1 MIYRRHTLKAD
12 SDQAFYS
19 MVFKQDSP
27 VNDGSYSDDIDFQN
41 DIYSR
46 ASSNNDDINSQTSS
60 NTDSSQ
66 SMDDSEIIIVD

>member
-1 MIYRRHTLKAD
+1 MIYRRHTLQTD
-12 SDQAFYS
+12 TDQAFYS

-41 DIYSR
+41 DI
-46 ASSNNDDINSQTSS
+46 DSQTSS

-66 SMDDSEIIIVD
+66 FMDDSDIIIVD

>member
-1 MIYRRHTLKAD
+1 MIYRRHALQAD

-27 VNDGSYSDDIDFQN
+27 VNDGPYSDDIDAQN
-41 DIYSR
+41 DIYSQ
-46 ASSNNDDINSQTSS
+46 ASSINDDIDSQTFS

-66 SMDDSEIIIVD
+66 FMDDSEIIIVD